1 MARTPIAQSLE
12 TIAAEAAAER
22 GLTRRDLLR
31 NAGALGVAAAG
42 TSTVGRLIAAAE
54 GAAAPRVV
62 VVGAGLA
69 GLTAAY
75 RLKQAGINA
84 QIHEASDRVGG
95 RCWTIRGEFA
105 EGQIAEHG
113 GELIDQGHT
122 ATRRLVGELG
132 FTLDNLLQGR

>member
-22 GLTRRDLLR
+22 GLTRRDLLQ

-42 TSTVGRLIAAAE
+42 ATTIGRLIAAAE
-54 GAAAPRVV
+54 GAAAPRTV

-84 QIHEASDRVGG
+84 QVHEASDRSAAAVG
-95 RCWTIRGEFA
+95 RSAASSQRA
-105 EGQIAEHG
+105 RSPS
-113 GELIDQGHT
+113 T
-122 ATRRLVGELG
+122 AAS
-132 FTLDNLLQGR
+132 

>member
-12 TIAAEAAAER
+12 TMAAEAAAER

-42 TSTVGRLIAAAE
+42 TTTIGRLIAAAE

-84 QIHEASDRVGG
+84 QLHEASDRVGG
-95 RCWTIRGEFA
+95 R
-105 EGQIAEHG
+105 
-113 GELIDQGHT
+113 
-122 ATRRLVGELG
+122 
-132 FTLDNLLQGR
+132 